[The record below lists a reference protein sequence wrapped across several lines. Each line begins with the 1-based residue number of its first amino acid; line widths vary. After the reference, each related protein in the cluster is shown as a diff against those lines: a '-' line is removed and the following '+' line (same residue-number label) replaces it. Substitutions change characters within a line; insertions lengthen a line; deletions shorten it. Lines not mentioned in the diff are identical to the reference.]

1 VLLEKLDLTPEE
13 FAARTGWEL
22 KPEGACQKDMC
33 VPLARNVRRADGTVD
48 VETFAAEMG
57 MPLVGDA
64 RFSVWA
70 LGPRAGGRVIDDD
83 QVPDVVLEGFD
94 GDRYDLAALRGRKV
108 LLLAWASW

>member
-1 VLLEKLDLTPEE
+1 VLLETLDLTPED

-22 KPEGACQKDMC
+22 KPEGACQKDVC
-33 VPLARNVRRADGTVD
+33 VPLARDVHRSDGTVD
-48 VETFAAEMG
+48 VESFAAEMD

-64 RFSVWA
+64 GFSLWA

-83 QVPDVVLEGFD
+83 NVPDVVLEGFD
-94 GDRYDLAALRGRKV
+94 GNRFDLASLRGRKV